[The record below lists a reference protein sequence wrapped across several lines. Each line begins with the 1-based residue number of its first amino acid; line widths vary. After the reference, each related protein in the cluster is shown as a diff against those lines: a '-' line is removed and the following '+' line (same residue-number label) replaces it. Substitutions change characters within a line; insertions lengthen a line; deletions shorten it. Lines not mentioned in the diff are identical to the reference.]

1 MATNISWTNETWNPI
16 VGCSKISAG
25 CQKCYAAEAAKSARL
40 QQFTQYKDVKNWDG
54 TTVFVDSQLLK
65 PLGWKKSKK
74 IFVCSMSDLFH
85 ENTPDEWISKVF
97 AVMALCPQHTFQ
109 VLTKRPDRMFEYFQN
124 CPWSRIAS
132 CLEFIPNVAVSEIA
146 KALIL
151 VRNIRDKKTQ
161 FLPNAWIG
169 VSVENQKAADDRIPL
184 LKQVPA
190 AVRFLSCEPL
200 LGLVDLR
207 SHLGLCTGC
216 QSCEFQ
222 GGHRLT
228 ESKIFWAILGGESGP
243 GSRPCDVEWMRSIVR
258 QCNQAG
264 VAVFVKQLGSN
275 VVQQHPY
282 IEGVAVSFSRLKF
295 KDRKGGGI
303 AEFPEDLQVREFP
316 VSQVPVL
323 TPRGDD
329 ASELDEAFLANWLI
343 QHAQ

>member
-109 VLTKRPDRMFEYFQN
+109 VLTKRPDRMRDYLLSENRDSKISNWATTFDK
-124 CPWSRIAS
+124 SSSDRIISAD
-132 CLEFIPNVAVSEIA
+132 LPLLNVWLGTSI
-146 KALIL
+146 
-151 VRNIRDKKTQ
+151 
-161 FLPNAWIG
+161 
-169 VSVENQKAADDRIPL
+169 ENQKVADDRIPL
-184 LKQVPA
+184 LNQIPV

-200 LGLVDLR
+200 LNLVDLR
-207 SHLGLCTGC
+207 KYLGLCVGC

-228 ESKIFWAILGGESGP
+228 ESKISWVIVGGESGP
-243 GSRPCDVEWMRSIVR
+243 GARHCNIEWLRLIVR

-282 IEGVAVSFSRLKF
+282 IDGVAVAHSRLKL

-303 AEFPEDLQVREFP
+303 TEFPEDLQIREFP
-316 VSQVPVL
+316 VLKPLEIETGSLPVCKNEYF
-323 TPRGDD
+323 D
-329 ASELDEAFLANWLI
+329 N
-343 QHAQ
+343 